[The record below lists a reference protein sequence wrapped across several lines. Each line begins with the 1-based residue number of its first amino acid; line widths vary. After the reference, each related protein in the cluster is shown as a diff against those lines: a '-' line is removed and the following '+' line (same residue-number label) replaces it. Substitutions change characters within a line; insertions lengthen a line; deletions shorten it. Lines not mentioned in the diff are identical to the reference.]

1 MAQPYPL
8 KGDIAVI
15 HTTEDGKNEYVIE
28 NAVLY
33 NGTNKKKRFFRGG
46 DKLLEV
52 DNTDLAS
59 VPPLKLT
66 ELLSTGSAML
76 TVHRMNRK
84 DPKPPHSE
92 SVFYKSK
99 YEEDIILNL
108 SLNMV
113 NGNDIE
119 TETNND
125 MLKDSKN
132 KSFEENLECPTQ
144 NKPGNFEKTIVV
156 TLSESGIFIVR
167 DRGLQEGCRCKNC
180 NGCKIHDIII
190 QSGATEIS
198 FVSQNIAYAKE
209 ENIFLKSRKNDHY
222 LHKFSSNVVACP
234 MRISNSDE
242 AKLTIYY
249 YKSSL
254 DGREYS
260 GMPII
265 LKFSCTN
272 EYLYCDKV
280 NDKVTLKLEKCCEKE
295 LEYIANDKPTWS
307 FVFYMTDKGDTT
319 RQFESAKYR
328 NWFISCQEK
337 LINLKKE
344 AGDFLVI
351 TIQTT

>member
-198 FVSQNIAYAKE
+198 F
-209 ENIFLKSRKNDHY
+209 
-222 LHKFSSNVVACP
+222 
-234 MRISNSDE
+234 DE